1 MKTDIPF
8 IVTKRELE
16 WLYKHQT
23 KQILRQ
29 KKIIT
34 REKEYLVM
42 IKWSIPQDNNYEH
55 ICTWQQSLQK
65 SIFVYKTTV
74 IKIERSGTVQMDRI
88 ERSGGNPNIYSQ
100 FIMYQR
106 GF

>member
-42 IKWSIPQDNNYEH
+42 IKWSIPQET
-55 ICTWQQSLQK
+55 I
-65 SIFVYKTTV
+65 
-74 IKIERSGTVQMDRI
+74 M
-88 ERSGGNPNIYSQ
+88 NIYAPDNRAFKNRYLSIKLQ
-100 FIMYQR
+100 
-106 GF
+106 